1 MLYLD
6 IALRRFGFISK
17 LSKRSRS
24 SCYTFFMEPNQQD
37 DQQQAPEAP
46 AQQPVTAS
54 ETVEQVEATPEGQ
67 QPTQLPPIEPVQ
79 WQAVEYVQYS
89 KQPLWYVGFGVIVVI
104 LMVLAVW
111 LMQAWTFA
119 ILILVMAAALMVYS
133 HRPPR
138 DLHYVLSEKGLYI
151 NDQLHPMG
159 EFKSFGV
166 VKSTELN
173 SLMLIPVKRFRPA
186 LSVYFPTEVGERVVD
201 ILGAYLPMQDL
212 KLDAFDKIVQKLR
225 L

>member
-1 MLYLD
+1 MD
-6 IALRRFGFISK
+6 
-17 LSKRSRS
+17 
-24 SCYTFFMEPNQQD
+24 PNQQD
-37 DQQQAPEAP
+37 NQPQIPEAP
-46 AQQPVTAS
+46 VQQPIAEPAMPEAS
-54 ETVEQVEATPEGQ
+54 SVEAPADD
-67 QPTQLPPIEPVQ
+67 QPSQLPSIEPVQ
-79 WQAVEYVQYS
+79 WQAVEYVQYA
-89 KQPLWYVGFGVIVVI
+89 KQPLWYVGFAVVVIV

-138 DLHYVLSEKGLYI
+138 DLSYVLSEKGLYI
-151 NDQLHPMG
+151 NEQLHPMG

-166 VKSTELN
+166 VQDSELH
-173 SLMLIPVKRFRPA
+173 SLMLIPVKRFRPG

-201 ILGAYLPMQDL
+201 LLGAYLPMQDL
-212 KLDAFDKIVQKLR
+212 KLDPFDKIVQKLR

>member
-1 MLYLD
+1 MPQ
-6 IALRRFGFISK
+6 GESIS
-17 LSKRSRS
+17 
-24 SCYTFFMEPNQQD
+24 
-37 DQQQAPEAP
+37 AG
-46 AQQPVTAS
+46 QPS
-54 ETVEQVEATPEGQ
+54 
-67 QPTQLPPIEPVQ
+67 QLPPIEPVR
-79 WQAVEYVQYS
+79 WQALEYVQQM
-89 KQPLWYVGFGVIVVI
+89 KQPLWYVGFAVAVIV

-138 DLHYVLSEKGLYI
+138 ELTYVLSEKGLHI

-166 VKSTELN
+166 VQDGQTH
-173 SLMLIPVKRFRPA
+173 SLTLIPVKRFRPG

-201 ILGAYLPMQDL
+201 LLGAYLPMQDI

>member
-1 MLYLD
+1 MD
-6 IALRRFGFISK
+6 
-17 LSKRSRS
+17 
-24 SCYTFFMEPNQQD
+24 PNQQD
-37 DQQQAPEAP
+37 SQSQVSEAPVDQQITSPDVPEVTE
-46 AQQPVTAS
+46 QQVDDTTS
-54 ETVEQVEATPEGQ
+54 DD
-67 QPTQLPPIEPVQ
+67 QPSQLPEIDPVQ
-79 WQAVEYVQYS
+79 WQAVEYVQYT
-89 KQPLWYVGFGVIVVI
+89 KQPLWYVGFAVVVI
-104 LMVLAVW
+104 ALMVLAVW

-138 DLHYVLSEKGLYI
+138 ELTYVLSEKGLYI

-159 EFKSFGV
+159 EFKAFGV
-166 VKSTELN
+166 VQDSALH
-173 SLMLIPVKRFRPA
+173 SLMLIPVKRFRPG

-212 KLDAFDKIVQKLR
+212 KLDTFDKIVQKLR

>member
-1 MLYLD
+1 MD
-6 IALRRFGFISK
+6 
-17 LSKRSRS
+17 
-24 SCYTFFMEPNQQD
+24 PNQQES
-37 DQQQAPEAP
+37 QTPISEVPVEQPMEAP
-46 AQQPVTAS
+46 VMAEALAEDNEIDQGRPS
-54 ETVEQVEATPEGQ
+54 E
-67 QPTQLPPIEPVQ
+67 LPPIEPVR
-79 WQAVEYVQYS
+79 WQALEYFQQM
-89 KQPLWYVGFGVIVVI
+89 KQPLWYVGFAAVVVI

-138 DLHYVLSEKGLYI
+138 ELTYILSEKGLYI

-166 VKSTELN
+166 VQDGEMH
-173 SLMLIPVKRFRPA
+173 SLMLIPVKRFRPG

-201 ILGAYLPMQDL
+201 LLGAYLPMQDI

>member
-1 MLYLD
+1 
-6 IALRRFGFISK
+6 
-17 LSKRSRS
+17 
-24 SCYTFFMEPNQQD
+24 MEPNEQQT
-37 DQQQAPEAP
+37 
-46 AQQPVTAS
+46 QPVIP
-54 ETVEQVEATPEGQ
+54 EQQSAEAEVAD
-67 QPTQLPPIEPVQ
+67 QPSQLPPIEPVR
-79 WQAVEYVQYS
+79 WQAAEYVQYS
-89 KQPLWYVGFGVIVVI
+89 KQPLWYVGFAAVVII

-119 ILILVMAAALMVYS
+119 ILILVMAVALMVYS

-138 DLHYVLSEKGLYI
+138 ELHYVLSEKGLYI

-166 VKSTELN
+166 VKSTEIN

-186 LSVYFPTEVGERVVD
+186 LSVYFPTEVGERAVD
-201 ILGAYLPMQDL
+201 LLGAYLPMQDL